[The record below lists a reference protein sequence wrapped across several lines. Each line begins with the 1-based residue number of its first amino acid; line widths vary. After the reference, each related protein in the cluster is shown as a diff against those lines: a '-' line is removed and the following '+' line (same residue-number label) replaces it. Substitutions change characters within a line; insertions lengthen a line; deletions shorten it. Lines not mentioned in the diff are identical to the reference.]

1 MRSEKARAYRYF
13 GQEVMGVT
21 ISGTFSGLNVSSII
35 STLIAAD
42 SVPITNLQNTDTSL
56 ESQSTKLGALSSS
69 LGQVSLALQT
79 LGAAD
84 LFQSQV
90 ATSSNPSVGN
100 ATVSTGATAGTTN
113 LNITQLATT
122 SVLRGGNA
130 GGSFSDT
137 KLSAPPA
144 ASASIDS
151 VLDESSVAG
160 QTFSI
165 NGTQITLSDSDT
177 LQNVLDQ
184 INGSS
189 AGVTAS
195 YDASTGKITLAST
208 ASPAT
213 PIVLGSGS
221 DTSDFLQQAELFN
234 NGAGA
239 VTSSVGLGRI
249 DGDTDLAS
257 AGLRTAPTAGTFSVN
272 GVAINYTAG
281 ETLND
286 VISSINSSSA
296 GVSASYDSYEDQ
308 LVLSATSRGP
318 QSITVA
324 DGSSNLATALRL
336 TTADSST
343 QVGQPTL
350 FTVNGSPTVRQSDS
364 NILTASQMGLTGVN
378 FTATATGATE
388 ITVAPDVTTIASAI
402 NSFVSAYNSAQ
413 SLIATDMYVDP
424 NDPTQD
430 GPLASDTNLTFLASQ
445 LRSVADGSTSATATI
460 RMLSDLGVDSNATD
474 NTLTDVDTTK
484 LQDALTN
491 NLGNVESL
499 FNDPTTGL
507 TNTIQTT
514 LDAYDDPLN
523 GVIVNEQNSL
533 TSEVSYNTQ
542 QISTMQEQLQAQQTA
557 LENEFALLDEAEAN
571 AQSLSGVIN
580 SSGSGSSS
588 SGALSSLGS
597 VGSTSTSGTSSSSGT
612 TSSSS

>member
-1 MRSEKARAYRYF
+1 
-13 GQEVMGVT
+13 MGVT

-42 SVPITNLQNTDTSL
+42 SVPINNLQTTNTKL
-56 ESQSTKLGALSSS
+56 QSQSATLGTLSTS

-79 LGAAD
+79 LGAPG

-90 ATSSNPSVGN
+90 ATSSNTSVGS
-100 ATVSTGATAGTTN
+100 ATVSGTATAGTTDI
-113 LNITQLATT
+113 NITQLATT
-122 SVLRGGNA
+122 SVLRSGNTS
-130 GGSFSDT
+130 GSFSDT
-137 KLSAPPA
+137 KLTTPPA

-151 VLDESSVAG
+151 VLDESSVQG

-165 NGTQITLSDSDT
+165 NGKQITLSDSDT

-184 INGSS
+184 INSS
-189 AGVTAS
+189 VPGVTAS
-195 YDASTGKITLAST
+195 YDSTSGAISLAS
-208 ASPAT
+208 SS

-234 NGAGA
+234 NGTGS
-239 VTSSVGLGRI
+239 VTSSVGLGRV

-257 AGLRTAPTAGTFSVN
+257 AGLRTPITDGTFTVN
-272 GVAINYTAG
+272 GVSINYTAG

-324 DGSSNLATALRL
+324 DGTGNLATALRL
-336 TTADSST
+336 TTSDSST

-350 FTVNGSPTVRQSDS
+350 FTVNGSSTVRQSDS
-364 NILTASQMGLTGVN
+364 NILTAAQMGLTGVN
-378 FTATATGATE
+378 FTATATGDTQV
-388 ITVAPDVTTIASAI
+388 TVAPDVTTIANAI
-402 NSFVSAYNSAQ
+402 NSFVTAYNSAQ
-413 SLIATDMYVDP
+413 SLIASDMYIDT
-424 NDPTQD
+424 NDATQD

-445 LRSVADGSTSATATI
+445 LRAVTDGSTNASATV

-474 NTLTDVDTTK
+474 NTLTDVNTTD

-491 NLGNVESL
+491 NLSDVESL
-499 FNDPTTGL
+499 FNDPLNGL
-507 TNTIQTT
+507 TNTVQTT

-523 GVIVNEQNSL
+523 GVIVNEQNNLS
-533 TSEVSYNTQ
+533 SEVSYNQQ

-557 LENEFALLDEAEAN
+557 LENEFALLDQAEAN
-571 AQSLSGVIN
+571 AQSLSGVLN
-580 SSGSGSSS
+580 SSGSSS
-588 SGALSSLGS
+588 SGALSNLGS
-597 VGSTSTSGTSSSSGT
+597 VGSSSGTSSAGSGSSSSAAS
-612 TSSSS
+612 TSSSSATSSSS

>member
-1 MRSEKARAYRYF
+1 
-13 GQEVMGVT
+13 MGVT